1 MSFWQVFCQ
10 IAGRRAGHTPP
21 QPVLAR
27 EIRYCGGWAPGRR
40 FVSTSDD
47 NTLTPDSSRRDE
59 LEREREAAQAELD
72 SYRVDHT
79 GSQQF
84 AVPKIK
90 ALIQRIHEI
99 DKELEQIELAIELER
114 QMDS

>member
-1 MSFWQVFCQ
+1 MTDQTDRQ
-10 IAGRRAGHTPP
+10 
-21 QPVLAR
+21 R
-27 EIRYCGGWAPGRR
+27 E
-40 FVSTSDD
+40 
-47 NTLTPDSSRRDE
+47 LQ
-59 LEREREAAQAELD
+59 REREEAQAELD
-72 SYRVDHT
+72 TYRADHS

-99 DKELEQIELAIELER
+99 DRELEQIELAIEIER